1 MIQCLNVSM
10 IQCLSIDQVQCLDC
24 FPSLLIDGPAEFM
37 DLTLT
42 SSPLTLV
49 LILAS
54 KGLVPYL
61 RQHFLDKTFQGLYQV
76 NAFDL
81 ALLIPYFIVLIVLAA
96 YGAHRYWMVYLY
108 YKHKKNKT
116 TAPPACFDD
125 LPRVTVQLPIFNE
138 QYVVDRLLDAVC
150 RLDYPKEKLD
160 IQLLDDSTDE
170 TVEVARILVDR
181 YAALGHPV
189 TYVHRDNREGYKA
202 GALAEGLKTAKGEF
216 VAIFDADFVPPPD
229 FLLKCIHHF
238 TDLKVG
244 MVQTRWTHIN
254 RNYSV
259 LTEVEAILLDG
270 HFVLE
275 HSARSRS
282 GVFFNFNGT
291 AGMWRRSAIDDAG
304 GWQHD
309 TLTEDTDLSYRAQLN
324 GWKFVYLQDVECPA
338 ELPVEMTAFKT
349 QQARWAKGL
358 IQVSKKILPRVLASD
373 ASRSVK
379 IEAFYHLTANLSY
392 PLMIVLSV
400 LLMPAMIIRFYQGWF
415 QMLYIDLPL
424 FMASTFSISSFYLV
438 SQKELFPKSWLRS
451 LLYLPLLM
459 ALGIGLTVTNTRAVL
474 EALTGKQ
481 TAFARTPKYRVESK
495 KDKVGAK
502 KYRKRLGWVPWLELL
517 IGTYFALAVFYA
529 IDNENYFTVPFLL
542 LFVIGYW
549 VTGLM
554 SLLQGRFAGLSV
566 GSETHTKPFPVGV

>member
-1 MIQCLNVSM
+1 MLGP
-10 IQCLSIDQVQCLDC
+10 LSFI
-24 FPSLLIDGPAEFM
+24 LIHGPAEFM

-42 SSPLTLV
+42 SSPLALV

-61 RQHFLDKTFQGLYQV
+61 RQHFLDKTFKDLYQV

-81 ALLIPYFIVLIVLAA
+81 ALLIPYFIVLIILAA

-116 TAPPACFDD
+116 TEPAAHFQFDE

-170 TVEVARILVDR
+170 TIEVARILVDR
-181 YAALGHPV
+181 YVALGHPV
-189 TYVHRDNREGYKA
+189 TYLHRDNREGYKA

-238 TDLKVG
+238 TDPKVG

-291 AGMWRRSAIDDAG
+291 AGMWRRCAIDEAG

-309 TLTEDTDLSYRAQLN
+309 TLTEDTDLSYRAQII

-373 ASRSVK
+373 ASRQVK

-400 LLMPAMIIRFYQGWF
+400 LLMPAMIIRFSQGWL
-415 QMLYIDLPL
+415 QMVYIDLPL

-438 SQKELFPKSWLRS
+438 SQKELFPKRWLRS
-451 LLYLPLLM
+451 LVYLPLLM

-474 EALTGKQ
+474 EALAGKQ

-502 KYRKRLGWVPWLELL
+502 KYRKRLGWVPWIELL

>member
-1 MIQCLNVSM
+1 
-10 IQCLSIDQVQCLDC
+10 
-24 FPSLLIDGPAEFM
+24 M
-37 DLTLT
+37 DLTFT
-42 SSPLTLV
+42 SSPLSLAV
-49 LILAS
+49 ILAS
-54 KGLVPYL
+54 KGLGAYL

-76 NAFDL
+76 NGFDL
-81 ALLIPYFIVLIVLAA
+81 ALLIPYFIVLTILAA

-116 TAPPACFDD
+116 TEPAGHFDNV
-125 LPRVTVQLPIFNE
+125 PRVTVQLPIFNE

-150 RLDYPKEKLD
+150 RLDYPKDKLD

-170 TVEVARILVDR
+170 TIEVARLLVER

-189 TYVHRDNREGYKA
+189 KYLHRDNREGFKA

-229 FLLKCIHHF
+229 FLMQCIHHF
-238 TDLKVG
+238 TDPKVG

-254 RNYSV
+254 RNYSL
-259 LTEVEAILLDG
+259 LTQVEAILLDG

-282 GVFFNFNGT
+282 GVYFNFNGT
-291 AGMWRRSAIDDAG
+291 AGMWRRSAIDEAG
-304 GWQHD
+304 GWEHD
-309 TLTEDTDLSYRAQLN
+309 TLTEDTDLSYRAQLK
-324 GWKFVYLQDVECPA
+324 GWKFIYLQDVECPA

-358 IQVSKKILPRVLASD
+358 IQVSKKILPRVLKSD
-373 ASRSVK
+373 VPRSVK
-379 IEAFYHLTANLSY
+379 IEAWYHLTANLSY

-438 SQKELFPKSWLRS
+438 SQKELFPKRWLRS

-459 ALGIGLTVTNTRAVL
+459 SLGIGLTITNTIAVL
-474 EALTGKQ
+474 EALVGKQ

-495 KDKVGAK
+495 KDRIGAK
-502 KYRKRLGWVPWLELL
+502 KYRKRLGWVPWIELL
-517 IGTYFALAVFYA
+517 IGTYFALAVVYA

>member
-1 MIQCLNVSM
+1 MLGL
-10 IQCLSIDQVQCLDC
+10 LS
-24 FPSLLIDGPAEFM
+24 FLIHGPAEFM

-42 SSPLTLV
+42 SSPLAIA

-81 ALLIPYFIVLIVLAA
+81 ALLIPYFIVLTILAA

-116 TAPPACFDD
+116 TEPVAHFHFDE

-150 RLDYPKEKLD
+150 RLDYPRERLD

-189 TYVHRDNREGYKA
+189 TYLHRDNREGYKA

-238 TDLKVG
+238 TDPKVG

-291 AGMWRRSAIDDAG
+291 AGMWRRCAIDEAG

-309 TLTEDTDLSYRAQLN
+309 TLTEDTDLSYRAQLQ

-338 ELPVEMTAFKT
+338 ELPIEMTAFKT

-358 IQVSKKILPRVLASD
+358 IQVSKKILPRVLASN

-438 SQKELFPKSWLRS
+438 SQKELFPKRWLRS

-517 IGTYFALAVFYA
+517 IGTYFTLAVFYA

>member
-1 MIQCLNVSM
+1 ML
-10 IQCLSIDQVQCLDC
+10 
-24 FPSLLIDGPAEFM
+24 FPYMSLTTP
-37 DLTLT
+37 T
-42 SSPLTLV
+42 SSSLALGFV
-49 LILAS
+49 LAS
-54 KGLVPYL
+54 KGLMPYL

-81 ALLIPYFIVLIVLAA
+81 ALLIPYFIVLVILAA
-96 YGAHRYWMVYLY
+96 YGGHRYWLVYLY
-108 YKHKKNKT
+108 YKHKANKT
-116 TAPPACFDD
+116 TEPAAHFQFDG

-150 RLDYPKEKLD
+150 RLDYPREKLD

-170 TVEVARILVDR
+170 TVEVARILVER
-181 YAALGHPV
+181 YAALGNPV
-189 TYVHRDNREGYKA
+189 VYLHRNNREGFKA
-202 GALAEGLKTAKGEF
+202 GALAEGLKAAKGEF

-229 FLLKCIHHF
+229 FLLNCIHHF
-238 TDLKVG
+238 TDPKVG

-259 LTEVEAILLDG
+259 LTQVEAILLDG

-275 HSARSRS
+275 HSGRSRS

-291 AGMWRRSAIDDAG
+291 AGKWRRSAIDEAG
-304 GWQHD
+304 GWEHD
-309 TLTEDTDLSYRAQLN
+309 TLTEDTDLSYRAQLK

-358 IQVSKKILPRVLASD
+358 IQVSKKILPQVLKSD
-373 ASRSVK
+373 VSRHQK
-379 IEAFYHLTANLSY
+379 IEAVYHLTANISY

-459 ALGIGLTVTNTRAVL
+459 SLGIGLTITNTIAVL
-474 EALTGKQ
+474 EALVGKQ

-495 KDKVGAK
+495 KDRVGAK
-502 KYRKRLGWVPWLELL
+502 KYRKRLGWVPWIELL
-517 IGTYFALAVFYA
+517 IGTYFALAIFYA
-529 IDNENYFTVPFLL
+529 IDNENYFTVPFLV
-542 LFVIGYW
+542 LFVLGYW

>member
-1 MIQCLNVSM
+1 MTG
-10 IQCLSIDQVQCLDC
+10 
-24 FPSLLIDGPAEFM
+24 SLTTAIFA
-37 DLTLT
+37 
-42 SSPLTLV
+42 
-49 LILAS
+49 LAS
-54 KGLVPYL
+54 APKGVLPYI

-76 NAFDL
+76 NGFDL
-81 ALLIPYFIVLIVLAA
+81 ALLIPYFIVLIILAL

-116 TAPPACFDD
+116 TDPAAYFED

-150 RLDYPKEKLD
+150 KLDYPPEKLD

-170 TVEVARILVDR
+170 TVVVARALVER
-181 YAALGHPV
+181 YATLGHPV
-189 TYVHRDNREGYKA
+189 SYLHRDNRAGFKA
-202 GALAEGLKTAKGEF
+202 GALEEGLKSAKGEF
-216 VAIFDADFVPPPD
+216 VAIFDADFVPSPD
-229 FLLKCIHHF
+229 FLLQCIHHF
-238 TDLKVG
+238 TDPKIG

-254 RNYSV
+254 RSYSL

-291 AGMWRRSAIDDAG
+291 AGMWRRAAIDEAG

-309 TLTEDTDLSYRAQLN
+309 TLTEDTDLSYRAQLK
-324 GWKFVYLQDVECPA
+324 GWKFLYLQDVECPA

-358 IQVSKKILPRVLASD
+358 IQVAKKILPKVLASD
-373 ASRSVK
+373 TPRSVK
-379 IEAFYHLTANLSY
+379 IEAWYHLTANLSY

-400 LLMPAMIIRFYQGWF
+400 LLLPAMVIRFYQGWF

-438 SQKELFPKSWLRS
+438 SQKELFPRTWPRA
-451 LLYLPLLM
+451 LLFLPLLM
-459 ALGIGLTVTNTRAVL
+459 ALGIGLTITNTRAVL
-474 EALTGKQ
+474 EALAGKQ
-481 TAFARTPKYRVESK
+481 TAFARTPKYRVDANK
-495 KDKVGAK
+495 HKVAAAA
-502 KYRKRLGWVPWLELL
+502 KYRRRLGWVPWIELL
-517 IGTYFALAVFYA
+517 IGSYFALTVYYA

-549 VTGLM
+549 CTGLM
-554 SLLQGRFAGLSV
+554 SLLQGRFTGIAVS
-566 GSETHTKPFPVGV
+566 SDAHNKPFPVGV